1 MASIMRPGL
10 LRQSAIAARMART
23 PAIRATAFHT
33 TSKRQLLPAGPQ
45 VIQGTVND
53 PVTVPEPSPSHGSY
67 HWTFERVLAAGLVP
81 LTIAPFAAGS
91 LNPVMDAI
99 LGASILVHSH
109 MGIQAVFVDYVSTR
123 TYPRLRKFVMWSLNA
138 ATALVGLGLY
148 EFETNDV
155 GITEAIKRVWTA

>member
-1 MASIMRPGL
+1 MASRL
-10 LRQSAIAARMART
+10 ART
-23 PAIRATAFHT
+23 PALQATSFHT
-33 TSKRQLLPAGPQ
+33 TTKRQLLPAGPQ
-45 VIQGTVND
+45 VIQGGIND
-53 PVTVPEPSPSHGSY
+53 PVKVPEPSPSHGSY
-67 HWTFERVLAAGLVP
+67 HWTFERILAAGLVP
-81 LTIAPFAAGS
+81 LTVAPFAAGS

-109 MGIQAVFVDYVSTR
+109 MGIQAVFVDYVPTNK
-123 TYPRLRKFVMWSLNA
+123 YPKLRKAVMWSLNV